1 MQVYDAME
9 SCVAAIG
16 VMRFLCVT
24 PVTHFF
30 IFRTTPEGSWMTGTI
45 QIFFQRR
52 TIMSYSNWGTNNET
66 GAAAT
71 QKNVQKY
78 ASGVTN
84 PQQIGDYHQTYAKTL
99 EGLGNLIIFGVP
111 LLPAILVGVI
121 VYSILEQVGLLI
133 ALGIYVLFVFILWIV
148 VSYCIKLF
156 DNISKM
162 AQNTEIMI
170 ALMKDGQNGH

>member
-1 MQVYDAME
+1 
-9 SCVAAIG
+9 
-16 VMRFLCVT
+16 
-24 PVTHFF
+24 
-30 IFRTTPEGSWMTGTI
+30 
-45 QIFFQRR
+45 
-52 TIMSYSNWGTNNET
+52 MSYSNWGTNNET

-111 LLPAILVGVI
+111 LLPAII
-121 VYSILEQVGLLI
+121 VLLAMYSISEVI
-133 ALGIYVLFVFILWIV
+133 ASVAAICLYAVFAFILWLV
-148 VSYCIKLF
+148 LSYAIKLF

-162 AQNTEIMI
+162 AQNTEMLV
-170 ALMKDGQNGH
+170 ALMKEEQNHV

>member
-1 MQVYDAME
+1 
-9 SCVAAIG
+9 
-16 VMRFLCVT
+16 
-24 PVTHFF
+24 
-30 IFRTTPEGSWMTGTI
+30 MTGTI
-45 QIFFQRR
+45 QILFQRR

-78 ASGVTN
+78 ASGLKN
-84 PQQIGDYHQTYAKTL
+84 PQQIGNYHQTYAKTL

-111 LLPAILVGVI
+111 LLPAILTGVLLGTFLPQI
-121 VYSILEQVGLLI
+121 AFLLAVCVY
-133 ALGIYVLFVFILWIV
+133 ALSAFILWV
-148 VSYCIKLF
+148 TVSYCIKLF

-170 ALMKDGQNGH
+170 ALMKEDRNNV